1 MNYPHKEVVLFVG
14 FPKKFKVIYKQKMVD
29 LSLAPAPLRAVPCT
43 TQKAMIKTIPLKY
56 PPIVIII
63 IIIII
68 IIIRNVLFSLS
79 GLTYP
84 GTLFTIHYSILSR
97 LEAEATLGICDALLL
112 FLFLRSLLL
121 LKK

>member
-1 MNYPHKEVVLFVG
+1 MNYVHGKCMNCLHKGVNLFVG
-14 FPKKFKVIYKQKMVD
+14 FPKKFKVIYNEKMVD
-29 LSLAPAPLRAVPCT
+29 PCT

-68 IIIRNVLFSLS
+68 IRNFPFSLS

-84 GTLFTIHYSILSR
+84 GTLFTIHIILFSV
-97 LEAEATLGICDALLL
+97 ALKQKLP
-112 FLFLRSLLL
+112 
-121 LKK
+121 

>member
-1 MNYPHKEVVLFVG
+1 MYELSAREVILFVG
-14 FPKKFKVIYKQKMVD
+14 FPKKFKVIHKQKMVD
-29 LSLAPAPLRAVPCT
+29 LSLAPAPLRVVPCT

-84 GTLFTIHYSILSR
+84 GTLFTIHIILFSV
-97 LEAEATLGICDALLL
+97 ALKQKLP
-112 FLFLRSLLL
+112 
-121 LKK
+121 

>member
-1 MNYPHKEVVLFVG
+1 MNCLHKGVNLFVG
-14 FPKKFKVIYKQKMVD
+14 FPKKFKVIHKQKMVD
-29 LSLAPAPLRAVPCT
+29 LSLAPAPLRVVPCT

-68 IIIRNVLFSLS
+68 IPNFLFSLS

-84 GTLFTIHYSILSR
+84 GTLFTIHTILFPV
-97 LEAEATLGICDALLL
+97 ALKQKLP
-112 FLFLRSLLL
+112 
-121 LKK
+121 

>member
-1 MNYPHKEVVLFVG
+1 MNLNMNYVHGKCMNCLHKGVNLFVG

-29 LSLAPAPLRAVPCT
+29 PCT
-43 TQKAMIKTIPLKY
+43 TQKVMIKTIPLKY

-68 IIIRNVLFSLS
+68 IRNFPFSLS

-84 GTLFTIHYSILSR
+84 GTLFTIHLILFSV
-97 LEAEATLGICDALLL
+97 ALKQKLP
-112 FLFLRSLLL
+112 
-121 LKK
+121 

>member
-1 MNYPHKEVVLFVG
+1 MNLNMNYVHGKCINCLHKGVNLFVG

-29 LSLAPAPLRAVPCT
+29 PCT

-63 IIIII
+63 SII
-68 IIIRNVLFSLS
+68 IIIRNFPFSLS

-84 GTLFTIHYSILSR
+84 GTLFTIHIILFSV
-97 LEAEATLGICDALLL
+97 ALKQKLP
-112 FLFLRSLLL
+112 
-121 LKK
+121 

>member
-1 MNYPHKEVVLFVG
+1 MNLNLNYVHGKCMNCLHKGVNLFVG

-29 LSLAPAPLRAVPCT
+29 PCT

-68 IIIRNVLFSLS
+68 IRNFPFSLS

-84 GTLFTIHYSILSR
+84 GTLFTIHIIRFSV
-97 LEAEATLGICDALLL
+97 ALKQKLP
-112 FLFLRSLLL
+112 
-121 LKK
+121 